1 MADGKLKRLTWLFFI
16 NLFISSFTF
25 GGGYVVIPMIRKY
38 FVQKKKY
45 LSEEE
50 VMELAA
56 ISQSSPGA
64 IAVNLSTLA
73 GYKTAGMAGAAVSCI
88 ASVIPALLILSVISA
103 WYAAFS
109 QNQLVGA
116 VLKGM
121 EAGVAALIVD
131 LIIDMV
137 RMVMQEKSLLLTAM
151 IPAAFISSFFLNI
164 NVAVILIFCCV
175 ICIGT
180 VWLKNHRSSR
190 QESGTGA

>member
-1 MADGKLKRLTWLFFI
+1 MADGKLKRLAWLFFI

-73 GYKTAGMAGAAVSCI
+73 GYKTAGMAGAAVSSFRPC
-88 ASVIPALLILSVISA
+88 
-103 WYAAFS
+103 
-109 QNQLVGA
+109 
-116 VLKGM
+116 
-121 EAGVAALIVD
+121 
-131 LIIDMV
+131 
-137 RMVMQEKSLLLTAM
+137 
-151 IPAAFISSFFLNI
+151 SSCL
-164 NVAVILIFCCV
+164 
-175 ICIGT
+175 
-180 VWLKNHRSSR
+180 
-190 QESGTGA
+190 

>member
-1 MADGKLKRLTWLFFI
+1 MEEGKLKRLFWLFYI

-38 FVQKKKY
+38 FVQKRKY
-45 LSEEE
+45 LTEEQ

-73 GYKTAGMAGAAVSCI
+73 GYKTAGMAGAVVSCI
-88 ASVIPALLILSVISA
+88 SSVIPALIILSVISA
-103 WYAAFS
+103 WYVVFS
-109 QNQLVGA
+109 QNALVGA

-137 RMVMQEKSLLLTAM
+137 RMVTEEKSPLLTAM
-151 IPAAFISSFFLNI
+151 IPAAFIGSFFLNI
-164 NVAVILIFCCV
+164 NVAVILLICCAVCV
-175 ICIGT
+175 ID
-180 VWLKNHRSSR
+180 VRVKKRK
-190 QESGTGA
+190 AA

>member
-1 MADGKLKRLTWLFFI
+1 M
-16 NLFISSFTF
+16 
-25 GGGYVVIPMIRKY
+25 
-38 FVQKKKY
+38 
-45 LSEEE
+45 
-50 VMELAA
+50 
-56 ISQSSPGA
+56 
-64 IAVNLSTLA
+64 
-73 GYKTAGMAGAAVSCI
+73 SCI

-103 WYAAFS
+103 WYVAFS

-137 RMVMQEKSLLLTAM
+137 RMVMREKSLLLTAM

>member
-1 MADGKLKRLTWLFFI
+1 MAGGKRKQLVWLFCI
-16 NLFISSFTF
+16 NLFISSCTF

-38 FVQKKKY
+38 VVQKKKY
-45 LSEEE
+45 LTEEE

-64 IAVNLSTLA
+64 IAVNLSALA
-73 GYKTAGMAGAAVSCI
+73 GYKTAGMAGAVISCI
-88 ASVIPALLILSVISA
+88 AAVLPALVILSVISA

-131 LIIDMV
+131 LLIDMV
-137 RMVMQEKSLLLTAM
+137 RMVLQEKSLLLTAM
-151 IPAAFISSFFLNI
+151 IPAAFIGSFFLNI
-164 NVAVILIFCCV
+164 NVAVILILCCI

-180 VWLKNHRSSR
+180 DWLKKHFGYR
-190 QESGTGA
+190 QESGTED